1 MAKAHSAH
9 SRLRPPR
16 PLRIKLLHNLLKT
29 QTIRPQEAR
38 GTAVQDGLTLIE
50 CLVAMIIITIV
61 VAIITPPIFL
71 AVGTR
76 VNNRRTEQAL
86 QVAQGEIE
94 RVRLLMISNLSFQ
107 DIKDSLPPESPGAS
121 PTALQGVAAATT
133 VCADGPPPATC
144 SSPTALYKIP
154 GGDLY
159 VQTFRDA
166 GASVPRTV
174 AGTTQDEIIAFNM
187 GVRVYSQEALNASRT
202 APKGT
207 LQVKEGSL
215 NFTSGTKSRG
225 AKPLV
230 TLYTEMTRGTE
241 RDALT
246 TMNEYI
252 KNKY

>member
-133 VCADGPPPATC
+133 VCADGPPQPPALVRQRCTKFRAAIC
-144 SSPTALYKIP
+144 
-154 GGDLY
+154 
-159 VQTFRDA
+159 TFRLFEMQ
-166 GASVPRTV
+166 GRPCHEQLLEPHRTKSSRLTWV
-174 AGTTQDEIIAFNM
+174 SAFTAKRLSTRLEQHPKEHFRSKK
-187 GVRVYSQEALNASRT
+187 VRS
-202 APKGT
+202 T
-207 LQVKEGSL
+207 LQVVR
-215 NFTSGTKSRG
+215 SREEQN
-225 AKPLV
+225 PW
-230 TLYTEMTRGTE
+230 
-241 RDALT
+241 
-246 TMNEYI
+246 
-252 KNKY
+252 